1 MSQVA
6 PLVAER
12 RFLLCGSGKAP
23 VKIMS
28 GAPRLDRWRLIK
40 SLQAQRTMF
49 EVTLEALRPDEM
61 LLPGIMPGWT
71 VKDVLAHVA
80 GWDRRGTRW
89 IADAARGVQPEM
101 PEPGATWADL
111 DAINARDVAAHRE
124 QPLDDVL
131 RELAESWPPLLQAV
145 EALREEQ
152 LDWPVRIVTGDR
164 TESAPLST
172 LVRWRYRH
180 YRTHRAHIEA
190 WAAQRRGTALPVD
203 KTEE

>member
-1 MSQVA
+1 MT
-6 PLVAER
+6 
-12 RFLLCGSGKAP
+12 
-23 VKIMS
+23 

-49 EVTLEALRPDEM
+49 EVTLEALTLGEM
-61 LLPGIMPGWT
+61 LLPGVMPGWS

-89 IADAARGVQPEM
+89 IVDAARGLNPEI

-111 DAINARDVAAHRE
+111 DAINARDYAAHRDR
-124 QPLDDVL
+124 PLDGVL
-131 RELAESWPPLLQAV
+131 RELAESWPPLLEAI

-152 LDWPVRIVTGDR
+152 LAWTVTFATGDKV
-164 TESAPLST
+164 ESAPLST

-180 YRTHRAHIEA
+180 YRAHRAHIET
-190 WAAQRRGTALPVD
+190 WTAQRRGIALPLD
-203 KTEE
+203 ERDE